1 LREARDAAMAASFR
15 VLLSDSLAAPGIEV
29 LKSYPALSFD
39 VRTGL
44 NPSELAAIIAPYDAL
59 IIRSGTKVTREVID
73 QAASLRVIGRAGVG
87 VDNVDLDAA
96 TRRGIVVMNS
106 PQGNSVTTAEHT
118 ISMMMALA
126 RHIPAATAAIKAG
139 RWDRGKFTGVEVS
152 NKTLGIIGLGNIGRI
167 VADRAH
173 GLKMKVI
180 GFDPILTA
188 EAASRAG
195 IELVDL
201 DTLYRNADFI
211 TVHAPLTD
219 ETRGLVNARAFAAM
233 KPGVRI
239 INCARGGIVD
249 ENALLEALKS
259 GKAAGAALDVFVEE
273 PPPPGHPLLQLDNLI
288 ATPHLGAATGEA
300 QVQVAVDIAHQI
312 ADFLIDGTIRHA
324 VNIPALSVKELE
336 TLGPHLALGEKL
348 GQLAAQLI
356 GEAPTH
362 VQVSFAGDSAN
373 LNSEPIIASVLRGL
387 LSGFLAQKLNYV
399 NAPYLARERGI
410 TVTETRS
417 RETTDYVNTLTVTV
431 STRNGSHEVAGAVIG
446 NRALRMVRI
455 DGYPI
460 EAAPEGYFLVL
471 HNRDV
476 PGVVGAIGTL
486 LGQAGINIAGLELG
500 RDRAGGTALSLVEV
514 DGPVSASMLERLKTL
529 PAITS
534 ASLIKL

>member
-1 LREARDAAMAASFR
+1 MGESLR
-15 VLLSDSLAAPGIEV
+15 VLLSDSLAPQGIDV
-29 LKSYPALSFD
+29 LKRHPQLSFD
-39 VRTGL
+39 VKTGL
-44 NPSELAAIIAPYDAL
+44 SPSELASIIALYDAL
-59 IIRSGTKVTREVID
+59 IIRSGTRVTREVID
-73 QAASLRVIGRAGVG
+73 HAASLRVIGRAGVG

-118 ISMMMALA
+118 ISMLMALA
-126 RHIPAATAAIKAG
+126 RHIPAANAAIKAG
-139 RWDRGKFTGVEVS
+139 RWDRSKFTGVEVS
-152 NKTLGIIGLGNIGRI
+152 HKTLGIIGLGNIGRI
-167 VADRAH
+167 VADRAQ

-180 GFDPILTA
+180 GFDPIITA
-188 EAASRAG
+188 EAAAKAG
-195 IELVDL
+195 IDLVDL
-201 DTLYRNADFI
+201 ETLYRNSDFI
-211 TVHAPLTD
+211 TVHAPLTE
-219 ETRGLVNARAFAAM
+219 ETRGLVNARAFAMM
-233 KPGVRI
+233 KKGVRV

-249 ENALLEALKS
+249 ETALLEALKS
-259 GKAAGAALDVFVEE
+259 GHAAGAALDVFVEE
-273 PPPPGHPLLQLDNLI
+273 PPPPGHPLLKLDNLI

-300 QVQVAVDIAHQI
+300 QVQVAVDIAHQV
-312 ADFLIDGTIRHA
+312 ADFLLSGTIRHA
-324 VNIPALSVKELE
+324 INIPALGVKELE
-336 TLGPHLALGEKL
+336 VLGPHLALGEKL

-356 GEAPTH
+356 GEAPTE
-362 VQVSFAGDSAN
+362 VKVSFAGDSAK

-387 LSGFLAQKLNYV
+387 LSGFLAQKLNFV

-410 TVTETRS
+410 MVTETRS
-417 RETTDYVNTLTVTV
+417 RETTDYVNMLTITVT
-431 STRNGSHEVAGAVIG
+431 TRSGNHEVAGAVIG

-455 DGYPI
+455 DGFRI

-476 PGVVGAIGTL
+476 PGVVGAVGTI

-514 DGPVSASMLERLKTL
+514 DGPVSASMLERLKTI